1 MIRLRMNSIN
11 TFFYT
16 LICFVSLSLLTCFSV
31 FAQDFPPTS
40 KTLVTDYANILTPE
54 NKTAL
59 EVKLV
64 AYNDT
69 SSTQIAVVIMDN
81 LRGYEVADYG
91 QKLAS
96 AWGIGQKGKNNGIL
110 LLVAPNERK
119 VTIQT
124 GYGVEAVVPD
134 IIAGRII
141 NNKILPAFKQGDYY
155 GGINA
160 GVDDLISFTKGEY
173 KADKKSQRNNGFSWV
188 FILIFIVIIIV
199 LGFLNRNNHGG
210 GTLIRGGGMWM
221 GGALG
226 GGFGGGGSSW
236 GGGSSGG
243 GGFGGFGG
251 GGFGGGG
258 ASGSW

>member
-1 MIRLRMNSIN
+1 MKMLKRSKALSTML
-11 TFFYT
+11 Y
-16 LICFVSLSLLTCFSV
+16 LIIFLLSGISA
-31 FAQDFPPTS
+31 FAQDFPPAS
-40 KTLVTDYANILTPE
+40 KTLVTDYANILSEP

-96 AWGIGQKGKNNGIL
+96 AWGIGQKNKNNGIL

-141 NNKILPAFKQGDYY
+141 NSKILPAFKQGDYY
-155 GGINA
+155 GGIDA

-173 KADKKSQRNNGFSWV
+173 KADKKERNNGFPILLV
-188 FILIFIVIIIV
+188 IIFILIIIF
-199 LGFLNRNNHGG
+199 LGYLNRNNRGG
-210 GTLIRGGGMWM
+210 GSLIRGGGGMWM
-221 GGALG
+221 G

-236 GGGSSGG
+236 GGGSSSGG